1 MKSLLSIIILF
12 SSLSWSGANSDEYSK
27 DKVIKCCDDKSIDNG
42 EKEVFACQN
51 FSYNNKKLIRLSS
64 NFSPYSTQPDL
75 LIDGKDYDIFITP
88 DKVLIMIFT
97 EFLSYKKI

>member
-27 DKVIKCCDDKSIDNG
+27 DKVIKCCDEKSIDNG

-51 FSYNNKKLIRLSS
+51 FSYNNKGQFNQFMYS
-64 NFSPYSTQPDL
+64 NS
-75 LIDGKDYDIFITP
+75 
-88 DKVLIMIFT
+88 
-97 EFLSYKKI
+97 